1 MQYHDTPIYLQ
12 QVPVCGRATN
22 KETPLIAH
30 IPMWIF
36 HGALDG
42 AVDPMHSQDMLKAL
56 SKEGAHPGFNIL
68 KWDISRIAAYSDP
81 MMMAW
86 LFRQQ
91 SKLNK
96 QHKTTYF
103 VLCN

>member
-1 MQYHDTPIYLQ
+1 
-12 QVPVCGRATN
+12 
-22 KETPLIAH
+22 
-30 IPMWIF
+30 
-36 HGALDG
+36 
-42 AVDPMHSQDMLKAL
+42 MLKAL

-91 SKLNK
+91 SKLNN